1 MNKRGCLRIL
11 VRIVWGGLLLVVLL
25 FAGIALYNQT
35 LPTSSPEVSELS
47 REEQARLS
55 EVTHLRK
62 LLGNRVWPGWGEME
76 IPLLVYNEE
85 YAFLAGI
92 DQPGTGWMRVPYSDS
107 VEGGAWEQV
116 PGGDY
121 YRQVLPAS
129 GATPQAFIVKNGDRF
144 AASMTTKAWTRIRMV
159 RMIKGEL
166 PGVLSPFVPYG
177 VFLMAF
183 NSDWHI
189 SAILHESFHVLQ
201 ARQAYERLV
210 EAERSTAM
218 ESSYPWENT
227 GLREQWVKE
236 RELLAEAMES
246 ENSDRLRE
254 LTGTWLEIRDSRR
267 EQVSPALVDYE
278 RQREWLEGLA
288 KYAEIQIWLEAGRSE
303 TYSPVPAMDRVPDF
317 DHYREAAS
325 HRQQEI
331 SQLKSNLQFDDTI
344 FYYSGWAQAEL
355 LDRLDADWKTG
366 ALEPG
371 VFLDE
376 MIRDQLE

>member
-1 MNKRGCLRIL
+1 MDRRGCLRIL
-11 VRIVWGGLLLVVLL
+11 VRVVWIGLLLVVLL
-25 FAGIALYNQT
+25 FAGVALYNQT

-47 REEQARLS
+47 REELARLS
-55 EVTHLRK
+55 EVTHLRRS
-62 LLGNRVWPGWGEME
+62 LGNRVWPGWGEME

-85 YAFLAGI
+85 FAFLVGI
-92 DQPGTGWMRVPYSDS
+92 DQPGRGWMRVPYSDS
-107 VEGGAWEQV
+107 VEGGTWEQA

-121 YRQVLPAS
+121 FRQVLPAS

-159 RMIKGEL
+159 QMIKGEL
-166 PGVLSPFVPYG
+166 PGFLSPFVPYG
-177 VFLMAF
+177 VFLMPF

-201 ARQAYERLV
+201 ARQAYQRLV

-227 GLREQWVKE
+227 DLREWWVKE
-236 RELLAEAMES
+236 RELLAEAMEAGD
-246 ENSDRLRE
+246 SDRLRE
-254 LTGTWLEIRDSRR
+254 LAGEWLKLREARR

-288 KYAEIQIWLEAGRSE
+288 KYAEIQIWREAGRSE
-303 TYSPVPAMDRVPDF
+303 TYSPVTAMDRVPDF
-317 DHYREAAS
+317 DRYREAVS

-331 SQLKSNLQFDDTI
+331 SQLKSDLQFDDTI

-355 LDRLDADWKTG
+355 LDRLDADWK
-366 ALEPG
+366 AAAFEQG

-376 MIRDQLE
+376 MIRERL